1 MVMELI
7 PAYVIS
13 LEEPREVSN
22 RLWEQG
28 VSAEW
33 IQGIR
38 ATDEQVA
45 AETHWSC
52 LAPRSAIGIALAHIK
67 AWKAFL
73 ATDRDYGLI
82 FEEDVVL
89 ASNFRDQFG
98 KAIESVPTD
107 YDILYLGC
115 FGCENRS
122 NIWTY
127 CMFYTSWFKPF
138 KQVNPHIV
146 RPSVA
151 MALHGYIVSR
161 KGAAKL
167 CELFDH
173 NIWNHVDGMIQAR
186 TLIGSLTTYASC
198 PRIAFQTSTD
208 SVVVKSSNVTN
219 QHPLIVHKALSYI
232 HFDEH
237 VRFHYLT
244 SFSVYQVFGIIITI
258 MSLLMFIGGLIG
270 VTYHVSVIWLTI
282 GFVLLSLPDLLNPNR
297 STLFHYIL
305 VIGPT
310 LFVHFISWL
319 V

>member
-1 MVMELI
+1 MELI

-13 LEEPREVSN
+13 LEEPTEVSE
-22 RLWEQG
+22 RLSTQG
-28 VSAEW
+28 ISAEW

-38 ATDEQVA
+38 ATDEQVLN
-45 AETHWSC
+45 ETHWSC
-52 LAPRSAIGIALAHIK
+52 LAPKSAIGIALSHIQ
-67 AWKAFL
+67 AWKRFL

-89 ASNFRDQFG
+89 APNFRDQFE
-98 KAIESVPTD
+98 KAIESVPSD

-115 FGCENRS
+115 FGCQSRS

-127 CMFYTSWFKPF
+127 CMFYTSWLKPF
-138 KQVNPHIV
+138 KQINPHIV

-151 MALHGYIVSR
+151 MALHGYVVSR

-167 CELFDH
+167 LELFDH

-208 SVVVKSSNVTN
+208 SVMVKSSNVTN
-219 QHPLIVHKALSYI
+219 QHPWILHKALSYV

-258 MSLLMFIGGLIG
+258 MSLLMFLGGLLAAA
-270 VTYHVSVIWLTI
+270 YHVSLLWLTI
-282 GFVLLSLPDLLNPNR
+282 GFVCLSLPDLLRPTW
-297 STLFHYIL
+297 SILFHYFL
-305 VIGPT
+305 VLAPT
-310 LFVHFISWL
+310 LFVCFISWL

>member
-1 MVMELI
+1 MELI

-13 LEEPREVSN
+13 LEEPTELSE
-22 RLWEQG
+22 RLLEQSI
-28 VSAEW
+28 SAEW
-33 IQGIR
+33 IQGII
-38 ATDEQVA
+38 ATDEHVLT
-45 AETHWSC
+45 ETHWSC
-52 LAPRSAIGIALAHIK
+52 LAPRSAIGIALAHIN
-67 AWKAFL
+67 AWKRFL
-73 ATDRDYGLI
+73 MTDRDYGLI

-89 ASNFRDQFG
+89 APNFKDQFET
-98 KAIESVPTD
+98 AIQSVPTD

-127 CMFYTSWFKPF
+127 CMFYTSWLKPF
-138 KQVNPHIV
+138 KQINPHIV

-151 MALHGYIVSR
+151 MALHGYVVSR
-161 KGAAKL
+161 KGATKL
-167 CELFDH
+167 LELFDH

-208 SVVVKSSNVTN
+208 SIMVKSSNVTN
-219 QHPLIVHKALSYI
+219 QHPWILHKALSYV

-244 SFSVYQVFGIIITI
+244 SFSVYQILGIIITI
-258 MSLLMFIGGLIG
+258 MSLLMFLGGLLG
-270 VTYHVSVIWLTI
+270 AAYHISLLWLTVGFI
-282 GFVLLSLPDLLNPNR
+282 GLSVPDLLSPNR
-297 STLFHYIL
+297 SILFHYVLI
-305 VIGPT
+305 IGPT
-310 LFVHFISWL
+310 LFVRFISWL